1 MATKTRTDYRICP
14 FPHMTD
20 KLRWDRELGAVQ
32 SKKIAL
38 YSVDALIPVAILRH
52 RDNVADRLLDFRIS
66 MGVES

>member
-1 MATKTRTDYRICP
+1 
-14 FPHMTD
+14 MTD